1 MGELLQL
8 YLVINVFG
16 LVQFRK
22 NLSYILLPLAS
33 QNYLLQ
39 NIYVKLIYQLLYLI
53 YRYMFLR
60 YLEKVFEEGGNENKD
75 GNSRDAT
82 TSYLPQKEIEM
93 MKFLALTLYLSAR
106 ITLTLISSSAI
117 LVVFKTSVFR
127 DLTQLY

>member
-60 YLEKVFEEGGNENKD
+60 YLEKVFEEGGNENKE

>member
-16 LVQFRK
+16 LVQFPK

-39 NIYVKLIYQLLYLI
+39 NICVKLIYQLLYLI

-60 YLEKVFEEGGNENKD
+60 YLEKVFEEGGNENKE

>member
-16 LVQFRK
+16 LVQFQK

-60 YLEKVFEEGGNENKD
+60 YLEKVFEEGGNENKE